1 MRQLLALVILGIT
14 VYGIVDC
21 AQSDARTRR
30 NIPLWV
36 WVALMIVLPG
46 LGAVIWLILSRLVA
60 PPPAAPRHR
69 PLAPDDDPDFLR
81 ELERRSRQTPSPPEE
96 DAPVEDEP
104 TDGGPTP
111 PDTDTDTGSDRPAGE
126 RG

>member
-1 MRQLLALVILGIT
+1 MRQLLALAILGIT

-60 PPPAAPRHR
+60 PPPVAPRHR

-81 ELERRSRQTPSPPEE
+81 ELERRSRQTQSPPI
-96 DAPVEDEP
+96 EDEP
-104 TDGGPTP
+104 TGDEPTDDDGPTP
-111 PDTDTDTGSDRPAGE
+111 PDTGSGRPAGE